1 MWTRS
6 ERERKLWITVA
17 LVAGAIYFSAY
28 FVQGLLNALR
38 AQNLLRLTIWSSFG
52 LVAIAVVVWLARSGA
67 RWRVWLVAA
76 LVGVAYVAA
85 ALPLAVIQERV
96 HLLESGAVALLLR
109 AALLARAE
117 ADPTF
122 GFRSTAAASSGAFA
136 LAFLFG
142 VGDELLQGVLPNR
155 VGDLRDVALNGVAA
169 VLALLSAA
177 ALGVALRRDRASAPA
192 LAARVVETG

>member
-6 ERERKLWITVA
+6 QRERKLWIVVGV
-17 LVAGAIYFSAY
+17 LAGAIYLSAY

-38 AQNLLRLTIWSSFG
+38 AQNLLRLTIWSSFA
-52 LVAIAVVVWLARSGA
+52 LVAFALVVWLARSGA
-67 RWRVWLVAA
+67 RWRVWLVMT
-76 LVGVAYVAA
+76 LVGAAYVAA

-117 ADPTF
+117 ADPSF
-122 GFRSTAAASSGAFA
+122 GFRSTAAASCGAFA

-177 ALGVALRRDRASAPA
+177 AVEVALDRDRASSAAPSGA
-192 LAARVVETG
+192 TVEAR